1 MTFMSQDYGPAAALA
16 MLAPAGCDE
25 RQNFRLI
32 SQEAGTR
39 SRLCGIGAPYRPKKN
54 K

>member
-1 MTFMSQDYGPAAALA
+1 MTFMSQDYGPAATLA

-25 RQNFRLI
+25 RQDFRLN
-32 SQEAGTR
+32 SQEAGTG
-39 SRLCGIGAPYRPKKN
+39 SRFCGIGAPYRPEKN